1 MSINWG
7 QGRKS
12 DEIWRK
18 FWFTKLLLLP
28 LPLDRLVSFSFK
40 CFHIFVFYFTVG
52 RSSRQPPGGSRDP
65 WLLEMILQFSS
76 SHWTR
81 LQRRVVQNSRSLLLN
96 DIFIQPSFMC
106 KPPGRAHVSQELRW
120 ITESFCLA
128 LKVTKITLKKKK
140 TTTKSSHIVII
151 HQSPVLP
158 LLLHD
163 SISYS
168 GVSEWPPIR
177 LSSPPVISSWLT
189 SAEPRGDAEKTP
201 LNDVTPSKKKDW
213 QRSPHSSSGS
223 AVSASFSLHPSS
235 AQPRPLHDESRT
247 NLLTLIL
254 SPRLAQFYF
263 SRRETAICGNLDRQL
278 YLLFS
283 FCGPI
288 KGEQLLHQIIW
299 KTI

>member
-1 MSINWG
+1 M
-7 QGRKS
+7 
-12 DEIWRK
+12 
-18 FWFTKLLLLP
+18 L
-28 LPLDRLVSFSFK
+28 FSY
-40 CFHIFVFYFTVG
+40 IY
-52 RSSRQPPGGSRDP
+52 RSCAKHLAGCMFPG
-65 WLLEMILQFSS
+65 
-76 SHWTR
+76 
-81 LQRRVVQNSRSLLLN
+81 
-96 DIFIQPSFMC
+96 
-106 KPPGRAHVSQELRW
+106 SQVPRW
-120 ITESFCLA
+120 NTESFCLA
-128 LKVTKITLKKKK
+128 IKVRKRKEK
-140 TTTKSSHIVII
+140 TKSKGSHIVVI

-163 SISYS
+163 NISYS
-168 GVSEWPPIR
+168 GVAEWPHIR
-177 LSSPPVISSWLT
+177 LSSHPVISSWLT
-189 SAEPRGDAEKTP
+189 SAEPEGDAEKTP
-201 LNDVTPSKKKDW
+201 LNDVTPYKKDW

-254 SPRLAQFYF
+254 SPRLAQFYS
-263 SRRETAICGNLDRQL
+263 SRRETAICENLDRQL

>member
-1 MSINWG
+1 MAFRDDSAVFLFPLDKTAEKNGPKQQVSSLNWYFHTSILHVQNTWQDACFPG
-7 QGRKS
+7 AEMDHR
-12 DEIWRK
+12 E
-18 FWFTKLLLLP
+18 LLLSIK
-28 LPLDRLVSFSFK
+28 RNK
-40 CFHIFVFYFTVG
+40 
-52 RSSRQPPGGSRDP
+52 
-65 WLLEMILQFSS
+65 
-76 SHWTR
+76 
-81 LQRRVVQNSRSLLLN
+81 N
-96 DIFIQPSFMC
+96 
-106 KPPGRAHVSQELRW
+106 
-120 ITESFCLA
+120 
-128 LKVTKITLKKKK
+128 KIKK
-140 TTTKSSHIVII
+140 TPTKSSHIVII

-163 SISYS
+163 NISYS
-168 GVSEWPPIR
+168 GVAEWPHIR
-177 LSSPPVISSWLT
+177 LSSHPVISSWLT
-189 SAEPRGDAEKTP
+189 SAEPEGDAEKTP
-201 LNDVTPSKKKDW
+201 QNDVTPYKKKKDW

-263 SRRETAICGNLDRQL
+263 SRGETAICENLDRQL